1 MSTREEIL
9 AEIEQF
15 LKETGMSATKF
26 GDRAIS
32 DRALM
37 FRLRGG
43 RDLKLATVDK
53 IRAFMAKERKK
64 RVKPTPPK
72 KAREQRAEAA

>member
-1 MSTREEIL
+1 MSTRDDIL
-9 AEIEQF
+9 AEIEKF

-26 GDRAIS
+26 GEDAIK

-37 FRLRGG
+37 LRLRTRG

-53 IRAFMAKERKK
+53 IRAFMANERKK
-64 RVKPTPPK
+64 RARPPPK
-72 KAREQRAEAA
+72 KARDQRAEAA